1 MAKKKNL
8 GATAEF
14 RIRRK
19 KKNGLKLWQK
29 FIIGLCGTVLSLIVI
44 AVIVLGGAIW
54 YFQNHDV
61 TSSIDEGDTESELL
75 LPPPDVSD
83 DNDEL
88 DNDVPS
94 YKRKEDTYT
103 FLILGSDRAK
113 WLTDVIMIATYDT
126 VNQKFA
132 IMQIPR
138 DTYVMVNS
146 KLLTDEDGNIT
157 YDNFDGKGDYGCKLN
172 SVVWHGGSLAG
183 KELARIASL
192 ARDTDKDSELD
203 KICEESFLNLTT
215 EELKSYLNSNGKEKN
230 NLEYNIKLKFGIK
243 YLTALLARSFG
254 TPIDFYAQLNL
265 DGFVNIV
272 NAIGGVDVY
281 IQEDMDYEDPLQDPP
296 LKIHLK
302 KGMQH
307 LDGKKAEQF
316 IRFRYGYAA
325 ADIARIDAQKIFMTA
340 FIKKVVSLEGIAN
353 IDKLITEVISN
364 LTTNLSITDT
374 GFFGTQV
381 FELDFNNIVM
391 LTLPGWP
398 LYVDGVSYYSVD
410 KDSMMQT
417 VNDYLNK
424 YTEPLTEEYFCAIE
438 AGPGTNYTTPPLTAE
453 EIQNEQPDLGFMY

>member
-157 YDNFDGKGDYGCKLN
+157 
-172 SVVWHGGSLAG
+172 
-183 KELARIASL
+183 
-192 ARDTDKDSELD
+192 
-203 KICEESFLNLTT
+203 
-215 EELKSYLNSNGKEKN
+215 
-230 NLEYNIKLKFGIK
+230 
-243 YLTALLARSFG
+243 
-254 TPIDFYAQLNL
+254 
-265 DGFVNIV
+265 
-272 NAIGGVDVY
+272 
-281 IQEDMDYEDPLQDPP
+281 
-296 LKIHLK
+296 
-302 KGMQH
+302 
-307 LDGKKAEQF
+307 
-316 IRFRYGYAA
+316 
-325 ADIARIDAQKIFMTA
+325 
-340 FIKKVVSLEGIAN
+340 
-353 IDKLITEVISN
+353 
-364 LTTNLSITDT
+364 
-374 GFFGTQV
+374 
-381 FELDFNNIVM
+381 
-391 LTLPGWP
+391 
-398 LYVDGVSYYSVD
+398 
-410 KDSMMQT
+410 
-417 VNDYLNK
+417 
-424 YTEPLTEEYFCAIE
+424 
-438 AGPGTNYTTPPLTAE
+438 
-453 EIQNEQPDLGFMY
+453 

>member
-1 MAKKKNL
+1 
-8 GATAEF
+8 
-14 RIRRK
+14 
-19 KKNGLKLWQK
+19 
-29 FIIGLCGTVLSLIVI
+29 
-44 AVIVLGGAIW
+44 
-54 YFQNHDV
+54 
-61 TSSIDEGDTESELL
+61 
-75 LPPPDVSD
+75 
-83 DNDEL
+83 
-88 DNDVPS
+88 
-94 YKRKEDTYT
+94 
-103 FLILGSDRAK
+103 
-113 WLTDVIMIATYDT
+113 
-126 VNQKFA
+126 
-132 IMQIPR
+132 
-138 DTYVMVNS
+138 
-146 KLLTDEDGNIT
+146 
-157 YDNFDGKGDYGCKLN
+157 
-172 SVVWHGGSLAG
+172 
-183 KELARIASL
+183 
-192 ARDTDKDSELD
+192 
-203 KICEESFLNLTT
+203 
-215 EELKSYLNSNGKEKN
+215 
-230 NLEYNIKLKFGIK
+230 
-243 YLTALLARSFG
+243 
-254 TPIDFYAQLNL
+254 
-265 DGFVNIV
+265 
-272 NAIGGVDVY
+272 
-281 IQEDMDYEDPLQDPP
+281 MDYEDPLQNPP